1 MIWGFIRSFLLAL
14 LGLPVSI
21 LGLVV
26 VWFAL
31 PYRRAVGEAKPFT
44 QYPELGNWQL
54 VRLPSWALWWDN
66 AYDGVYGDKRGW
78 WANYC
83 IPQYGSTF
91 DSRKCMW
98 YWAALRNPANYFSR
112 NVCGIDVS
120 TIHVEKVAGN
130 IHDESV
136 APYRGF
142 FVLKGKDQNGKIYP
156 RFYAEYAIY
165 KTYGLMIDIGWK
177 IKLSHNGTAPDAP
190 EKDRIK
196 GSVFT
201 LSFAK
206 ELS

>member
-1 MIWGFIRSFLLAL
+1 MILGFLRSFLLAL

-21 LGLVV
+21 LGLGV

-31 PYRRAVGEAKPFT
+31 PYRRTVGEAKPFT
-44 QYPELGNWQL
+44 QYPDLGNWQL

-66 AYDGVYGDKRGW
+66 AFDGVYGDKRGW

-98 YWAALRNPANYFSR
+98 YWTALRNPANYFSR

-120 TIHVEKVAGN
+120 TIRVEKVAGN

-136 APYRGF
+136 APYRGWF
-142 FVLKGKDQNGKIYP
+142 LLRGTDGKRIYP
-156 RFYAEYAIY
+156 RLYMEFAIHGN
-165 KTYGLMIDIGWK
+165 KGLMLDFGYK
-177 IKLSHNGTAPDAP
+177 IKLSHNGTPADAP
-190 EKDRIK
+190 EKDRVK
-196 GSVFT
+196 GIVFVV
-201 LSFAK
+201 SPWK

>member
-1 MIWGFIRSFLLAL
+1 MILGFLRALAL
-14 LGLPVSI
+14 NLLSWVVE
-21 LGLVV
+21 LAGLVV
-26 VWFAL
+26 VWVAL
-31 PYRRAVGEAKPFT
+31 PAHRVIGLAQDFT
-44 QYPELGNWQL
+44 SYPQWGQWVLI
-54 VRLPSWALWWDN
+54 RLPSWALWWDN
-66 AYDGVYGDKRGW
+66 AFDGVYGDKRGW

-98 YWAALRNPANYFSR
+98 YWTALRNPANYFSR

-120 TIHVEKVAGN
+120 TIRVEKVAGN

-136 APYRGF
+136 APYRGWF
-142 FVLKGKDQNGKIYP
+142 LLRGTDGKRIYP
-156 RFYAEYAIY
+156 RLYLEFAIY

-177 IKLSHNGTAPDAP
+177 IKLSHNGTPSDAP

-196 GSVFT
+196 GIVFVV
-201 LSFAK
+201 SPWK

>member
-1 MIWGFIRSFLLAL
+1 MILGFLRAFCLAL

-21 LGLVV
+21 LGLGV

-31 PYRRAVGEAKPFT
+31 PYRRTVGEAKPFT
-44 QYPELGNWQL
+44 QYPDLGNWQL

-66 AYDGVYGDKRGW
+66 AFDGVYGDKRGW

-98 YWAALRNPANYFSR
+98 YWTALRNPANYFSR

-120 TIHVEKVAGN
+120 TIRVEKVAGN

-136 APYRGF
+136 APYRGWF
-142 FVLKGKDQNGKIYP
+142 LLRGTDGKRIYP
-156 RFYAEYAIY
+156 RLYLEFAIY
-165 KTYGLMIDIGWK
+165 KTYGLMLDFGWK
-177 IKLSHNGTAPDAP
+177 IKLSHNGTPSDAP
-190 EKDRIK
+190 EKDRVK
-196 GSVFT
+196 GIVFVV
-201 LSFAK
+201 SPWK